1 MAGDAWG
8 EPDAPLVLLLHG
20 VGQTRHAWSCTGDI
34 LGEAGLRAIAF
45 DARGHGDSDWA
56 HDGDY
61 SRDAMIR
68 DLVALVAGF
77 GGRRP
82 ALAGASMGGG
92 VCLLAAGENRV
103 DANALVLVDVEPR
116 TEPLGVGSIRTFM
129 DHDARG
135 FESLEELADVLNS
148 YRPRH
153 DRPRNLDSLASSVR
167 LDAEG
172 RYHFHWDPRL
182 VARTPEPVQR
192 RLDSA
197 RHLALPTLLVRGGH
211 ADVMSEEG
219 VFFIVRPGR
228 LSPPTDQ
235 SHPWKHTLPQPVANA
250 DSLPYWNAARERRL
264 VIRKCKAC
272 SQLHFMPRH
281 LCPNCWSDQLEWVEA
296 KGTGSVHSF
305 TIVRRASDPAFARWF
320 PMWWRSSTS
329 TKGRA

>member
-1 MAGDAWG
+1 
-8 EPDAPLVLLLHG
+8 VLLLHG

-219 VFFIVRPGR
+219 VREFRSICPH
-228 LSPPTDQ
+228 TDY
-235 SHPWKHTLPQPVANA
+235 ANLA
-250 DSLPYWNAARERRL
+250 EAGLRSDSLGRTAAGFLQRVL
-264 VIRKCKAC
+264 PTV
-272 SQLHFMPRH
+272 SSL
-281 LCPNCWSDQLEWVEA
+281 S
-296 KGTGSVHSF
+296 G
-305 TIVRRASDPAFARWF
+305 PA
-320 PMWWRSSTS
+320 
-329 TKGRA
+329 G